1 MQHMV
6 VQVSFNKLVTQK
18 DLMMKISSIFKA
30 GAVCLFIFCGF
41 SQANASPVNITIST
55 YGNSN
60 SNGTLEAWCP
70 NSGTACKVIGNRDS
84 HPGPRS
90 CTMVC
95 ETGDTVVTTCKGN
108 SSSRWIDDFNVPTNA
123 VSIYFDYGDESTY
136 GWRATGS
143 TNVSCGFTD

>member
-1 MQHMV
+1 
-6 VQVSFNKLVTQK
+6 
-18 DLMMKISSIFKA
+18 MKISSIFKA

-70 NSGTACKVIGNRDS
+70 NSGTACKVIGNRDT

-95 ETGDTVVTTCKGN
+95 ETGDTVVTTCKAN
-108 SSSRWIDDFNVPTNA
+108 SNSRYVDDFDVPANA
-123 VSIYFDYGDESTY
+123 TSIYYDYGDESTY

-143 TNVSCGFTD
+143 TNVRCSFTD